1 MLNVPF
7 GDFEHHPQIFV
18 EDYISNSQVMFKWDI
33 YQPLWVPWLVQRATT
48 HQEATAIAKATAVLN
63 SDAAFATF
71 GQVTGRA
78 LSEGTEVVLHIFFY
92 LNMGGGFHSH
102 GVTPIAGW
110 FIVVYNGKSH

>member
-1 MLNVPF
+1 MAKLLNVPF

-78 LSEGTEVVLHIFFY
+78 LSEGTEVVLHIFC
-92 LNMGGGFHSH
+92 
-102 GVTPIAGW
+102 T
-110 FIVVYNGKSH
+110 